1 MAMCC
6 CASCGVYANSCRV
19 LKKYPRTPLDIHVFG
34 MNTPG
39 ALGQA
44 YVFGLIVSQS
54 SMGRARHI
62 FCPGIGPGH
71 LAGDVLGSCG
81 TEFPRKGQSP
91 ETRSSVRRLH
101 LVHWDCHEC
110 WYSLALDMATFEA
123 LPDLLIGNNLRIQSH
138 GSKLIWCFPVDTKSG
153 ALSDHFEVMHSSM
166 RTTLVQA
173 GLSKEFT
180 VITFVGGYYDD
191 MICVLYI

>member
-1 MAMCC
+1 MKWL
-6 CASCGVYANSCRV
+6 CAAARAAGVYANSCRV

-62 FCPGIGPGH
+62 FCPDIGPGH

-101 LVHWDCHEC
+101 SVRLSRLVFACMGHG
-110 WYSLALDMATFEA
+110 
-123 LPDLLIGNNLRIQSH
+123 DLRGI
-138 GSKLIWCFPVDTKSG
+138 
-153 ALSDHFEVMHSSM
+153 A
-166 RTTLVQA
+166 
-173 GLSKEFT
+173 
-180 VITFVGGYYDD
+180 
-191 MICVLYI
+191 